1 MNKIDYSR
9 YQLQWQDKCVL
20 AVLRQSQQQGF
31 STVTSEN
38 QLQQLKHRMTNYDR
52 LMMTFNADSTE
63 WSYPE
68 GRAVLAYIY
77 HQLQLH
83 MEAYDV
89 PEHIAQA
96 IRPVFARVCKEYR
109 ARTEIA
115 DLYA

>member
-1 MNKIDYSR
+1 
-9 YQLQWQDKCVL
+9 
-20 AVLRQSQQQGF
+20 
-31 STVTSEN
+31 
-38 QLQQLKHRMTNYDR
+38 
-52 LMMTFNADSTE
+52 
-63 WSYPE
+63 
-68 GRAVLAYIY
+68 
-77 HQLQLH
+77 